1 MRTLYALCGLLLIIA
16 GCKSPSA
23 TGSPESFSSTS
34 EKGLAIGT
42 ITFEGDKPV
51 NDIYR
56 FFYEPISGEKKFI
69 RKNSGK
75 ILIKAGGENGSEF
88 TGDFNSSKTY
98 LFVIEAEPGSYAFT
112 QYNYLDHIGP
122 TGMVMNSKKFAIPFE
137 IKKGEIAYIGELSY
151 KDKVEPG
158 SPRIFV
164 SGYYDRDIPEFA
176 KKFPQIDWNT
186 AVNKTVKDGN
196 TGGGIIEFL

>member
-16 GCKSPSA
+16 GCKSPSTA
-23 TGSPESFSSTS
+23 DAPASFSSAS

-56 FFYEPISGEKKFI
+56 FFYEPASADKKSI
-69 RKNSGK
+69 RRNSGR
-75 ILIKAGGENGSEF
+75 IMIKPGADFN
-88 TGDFNSSKTY
+88 GDFNNKKTY

-112 QYNYLDHIGP
+112 QYNYLDHFGP
-122 TGMVMNSKKFAIPFE
+122 MGSVSSSKKFSIPFE

-151 KDKVEPG
+151 IDKAEKGTPK
-158 SPRIFV
+158 IFV
-164 SGYYDRDIPEFA
+164 AGRYDRDKAEFI
-176 KKFPQIDWNT
+176 KKFPHIDWST
-186 AVNKTVKDGN
+186 AADKTVKAGTSNDGL
-196 TGGGIIEFL
+196 IEFL